1 MRRAQLT
8 QGAVGPLLA
17 KLTLPMI
24 IGILSIITFNLADT
38 FFVARLGTD
47 QLAAMSF
54 TFPVV
59 LIIGSLALGLGVGAS
74 AVISRAIG
82 EGDSSRVQRLTTD
95 ALSLA
100 LLIVISVGAIGL
112 LTIDPLFRAL
122 GAKEEILGYIRTYMS
137 IWYWGVG
144 FVVVP
149 MVGNS
154 AIRATG
160 DTRTPSLVM
169 MVVAVVNI
177 ILDPLLI
184 FGIGPFPALGIAG
197 AAIATVIARAIVFIV
212 SVWVLVAREN
222 MISFARVPW
231 SHIFN
236 SWRAILYLG
245 LPAAATQVIVP
256 ASLGVITRLVA
267 AFGPEAV
274 AAMGVAS
281 RIEALALTVIMALG
295 SVLGPFVGQNWGAG
309 EVNRVR
315 LGIRLSQ
322 QFSMLF
328 GVGIFALLVLFA
340 RPIAEIFSREPAVVE
355 VIILYLTVVASSYGL
370 QGVLQ
375 LSTTAL
381 NVLNKPFE
389 AAGLS
394 LLRMVG
400 LYIPLALVGRYFFGL
415 QGVFAAAAIASG
427 IAGILAFIRLQQVTL
442 KSNAPVTTSA
452 SVSASSPAP

>member
-1 MRRAQLT
+1 MRRAALT

-17 KLTLPMI
+17 RLTLPMI

-59 LIIGSLALGLGVGAS
+59 LVIGSLALGLGVGAS

-100 LLIVISVGAIGL
+100 LLIVISVGVIGL
-112 LTIDPLFRAL
+112 LTIDPLFHAL
-122 GAKEEILGYIRTYMS
+122 GAEDEILGYIRTYMS

-177 ILDPLLI
+177 ILDPMFI
-184 FGIGPFPALGIAG
+184 FGIGPFPELGIAG

-212 SVWVLVAREN
+212 SVWVLIAREN

-231 SHIFN
+231 SDIFA

-281 RIEALALTVIMALG
+281 RVEALALTVIMALG

-309 EVNRVR
+309 EVGRVR
-315 LGIRLSQ
+315 LGIRLGQ
-322 QFSMLF
+322 QFSVLF
-328 GVGIFALLVLFA
+328 GVGMFAVLVLFA
-340 RPIAEIFSREPAVVE
+340 HPIAEVFSSEPGVVE
-355 VIILYLTVVASSYGL
+355 VIILYLTVVGSSYGM

-415 QGVFAAAAIASG
+415 QGIFAAAALASG
-427 IAGILAFIRLQQVTL
+427 IAGILAFIRLQQVTATA
-442 KSNAPVTTSA
+442 SPHTTSSA
-452 SVSASSPAP
+452 AVPASSPAP